1 MLRAAV
7 AGALAAVMG
16 TALYSTVASAD
27 CIHPPAWIPGES
39 CGPAWLP
46 PDAGIGETWRG
57 ELNDPRWA
65 GGPITF
71 FKVLGEDGGTPSS
84 DQFAAQYR
92 VVFPTT
98 LENQT
103 LSVSVQ
109 VLQDPNGHD
118 SSDAVYFGT
127 TLGTGGT
134 NAWLVA
140 IPPEGE
146 PCPSPVNGRVPHDTA
161 FPCPNTP
168 NFITVYTTNNWTAS
182 PPVWT
187 AMTSLPAWL
196 KSVATWTH
204 SPAPVLWA
212 VTFQID
218 TSAAGLP
225 ITGQQQLKMFFG
237 TRITNN
243 GSPWV
248 VLSTSSQATGA
259 SAIGNT
265 PVPKVI
271 GDWITVNP
279 LGATCP
285 SGITLSSADIVA
297 ASTGSPGNTINTCPG
312 STCTNTFLI
321 TLRNVPPSMCTS
333 PFSIRPMIRVSDWGS
348 TYSRPGAPWDSV
360 GIPTGVATL
369 DAGAFSG
376 GPWSWDASA
385 EAGTVS
391 IGYTCSVAP
400 GGSYCPF
407 LPNAVDAGQLREIV
421 MADVTFSTGSAFGST
436 TIQSGEAVREMWF
449 TPSGAPIPVAGSP
462 PPPPSPGWPGGT
474 WAVCAIVVGVGL
486 GIVGVAR
493 AIRSRG
499 R

>member
-1 MLRAAV
+1 MRRIAV

-16 TALYSTVASAD
+16 TILYSTAASAD
-27 CIHPPAWIPGES
+27 CVHPPAWIPGES

-46 PDAGIGETWRG
+46 PDAGSVTWRG

-65 GGPITF
+65 AGPVTF

-109 VLQDPNGHD
+109 VLRDPNGHD

-127 TLGTGGT
+127 TLGAGGT
-134 NAWLVA
+134 NAYLFA
-140 IPPEGE
+140 IPPEGV
-146 PCPSPVNGRVPHDTA
+146 PCPSPVDGGVPHDTA
-161 FPCPNTP
+161 FPCPNTR
-168 NFITVYTTNNWTAS
+168 NFITAYTTSNWTAS

-187 AMTSLPAWL
+187 TMALPAWL
-196 KSVATWTH
+196 KSVATWTN
-204 SPAPVLWA
+204 SPAPVSWA
-212 VTFQID
+212 ITFQID

-243 GSPWV
+243 GVPWV
-248 VLSTSSQATGA
+248 VLSTSSQATAG
-259 SAIGNT
+259 SAIGTT
-265 PVPKVI
+265 PVNKVI
-271 GDWITVNP
+271 GDWIAVNP

-285 SGITLSSADIVA
+285 SGITLSSADIAV

-321 TLRNVPPSMCTS
+321 TLRNVPPPMCTS

-348 TYSRPGAPWDSV
+348 TYSGPGAPWDSV

-369 DAGAFSG
+369 DAGAFIG

-385 EAGTVS
+385 EAGTVT

-400 GGSYCPF
+400 GGSYCPV

-421 MADVTFSTGSAFGST
+421 VADVGFSTGSAFGST
-436 TIQSGEAVREMWF
+436 TIQSGEALREMWF
-449 TPSGAPIPVAGSP
+449 TPSGAPLPVAGP
-462 PPPPSPGWPGGT
+462 PPIAPPPPSLPGGT
-474 WAVCAIVVGVGL
+474 WLLCGALVVGVGL
-486 GIVGVAR
+486 SALGIAR
-493 AIRSRG
+493 ARRRPG
-499 R
+499 P